1 MKTPPVS
8 RGRVRHEPSEL
19 LEVVAVTLVATARLL
34 VLLRLLRDQRLG
46 GEHEARNR
54 RRVLDRRAH
63 DLRRVDHA
71 ALDEVLVLELRG
83 VEAERARA
91 VLDLRAHDRAVDA
104 GVTGDLTQR
113 LLERAADDLDAI
125 AA

>member
-54 RRVLDRRAH
+54 RRVLDRRTH

-71 ALDEVLVLELRG
+71 ALDEALVLELGG
-83 VEAERARA
+83 VEAVAA
-91 VLDLRAHDRAVDA
+91 LALADLGDDDRAVDA
-104 GVTGDLTQR
+104 RVARDLTQR
-113 LLERAADDLDAI
+113 LL
-125 AA
+125 